1 MWRWLLLLLML
12 HSGHNEVEGVPVEVV
27 RKRIRRI
34 NIRVAADGTVCL
46 SVPKWWAT
54 LRQGEDF
61 LREKWRW
68 VQKTRAEV
76 LARPAAIRTP
86 VTEAE
91 LEALRTLLGE
101 LNATWAARVGE
112 EGVSWKV
119 RKVRSLWGCCHWRDR
134 YITYNAELA
143 RAPRN
148 LVEYVVAHEYTHFAV
163 HNHGPRFY
171 ALMDER
177 LPGWQTLR
185 RRLNRREWGE
195 TRQNA
200 PQPPCAAPEPV
211 AAPTVAPPASRVPAA
226 PAAQAGAKGRKPTF
240 VQTEFWE

>member
-1 MWRWLLLLLML
+1 ML
-12 HSGHNEVEGVPVEVV
+12 HSGHNEIEGVPVEVV

-112 EGVSWKV
+112 EGVSWKI

-163 HNHGPRFY
+163 HNHGPKFR

-195 TRQNA
+195 TRQNV